1 MDWVCETMVDEAER
15 AVDSIPK
22 ITTNQDK
29 SIVIL
34 NVEELMT
41 EKPRASVKEID
52 GTKRLIKMIDSKKKY
67 TYSSKKG
74 SSK

>member
-1 MDWVCETMVDEAER
+1 MVDEAER

-52 GTKRLIKMIDSKKKY
+52 GTKRLIKMIDSRKKY

>member
-1 MDWVCETMVDEAER
+1 MVDETER

-29 SIVIL
+29 SILIL

-52 GTKRLIKMIDSKKKY
+52 GTRRLIKMIDSKKKF
-67 TYSSKKG
+67 TYSSKKS

>member
-1 MDWVCETMVDEAER
+1 MVDETEKAIN
-15 AVDSIPK
+15 SIPK
-22 ITTNQDK
+22 IAPKQHK
-29 SIVIL
+29 GIAIL
-34 NVEELMT
+34 NIGDLMT

-52 GTKRLIKMIDSKKKY
+52 GNKRLIKMIDSKKKY

>member
-1 MDWVCETMVDEAER
+1 MVDETKR

-22 ITTNQDK
+22 IITNKDE

-34 NVEELMT
+34 SIEALMT

-52 GTKRLIKMIDSKKKY
+52 GTKRLIKMLDSEKKY
-67 TYSSKKG
+67 SYPKKNSSSK
-74 SSK
+74 